1 MMFSLEKGTP
11 SWGSEGTKSE
21 LPITGGMQ
29 AGPII
34 SWGYHRGEACLLY
47 QKSKDW

>member
-11 SWGSEGTKSE
+11 SWGSEVTKSE

-29 AGPII
+29 AGPVI
-34 SWGYHRGEACLLY
+34 S
-47 QKSKDW
+47 

>member
-29 AGPII
+29 KETAPFSGML
-34 SWGYHRGEACLLY
+34 R
-47 QKSKDW
+47 K

>member
-11 SWGSEGTKSE
+11 FWRSEGTKSE

-29 AGPII
+29 AGPVI
-34 SWGYHRGEACLLY
+34 SWGYHRGEACLLS
-47 QKSKDW
+47 QIIKDW